1 MVFRFLLFVFCA
13 LPLLQARAQTA
24 TLADYQAHY
33 TNNLARIEA
42 AFLVPEADAVKQYLA
57 DLQELE
63 LALRTEGNLEAV
75 LVCRKEIERYRS
87 TRAVPDRPPEDVSLE
102 MRKVHYRYHRT
113 VLSAALARDQRI
125 AALLN
130 RYRQALEALQKK
142 QVQALQV
149 DAAVRT
155 RSAVGGTLSRQ
166 EEIKQRMSETRNAMF
181 SIKQEMEAA
190 LPIKPPGPGFSRTV
204 RLPPSVLRNRVVHYT
219 FDRDE
224 RTQASDTS
232 GRRHHGVVKGA
243 KWVREGKI
251 GGGMEFD
258 FHRTYVTIPTEAMGN
273 WDAVSYT
280 VWVKVREYKGSNWP
294 AFIGSS
300 TRLTGLNVSLGIAQG
315 RGTLY
320 AEVDTE
326 HANTPIHGGEIAIP
340 WDTWFHAA
348 MVYDGETLTEYLNG
362 EPGISVSAR
371 GKLNPVEQLYLG
383 RSSGDYNPRASLIG
397 RLDEAVIFDRALS
410 AKEVKAIYR
419 AQR

>member
-1 MVFRFLLFVFCA
+1 MAFRFLLFVFCT
-13 LPLLQARAQTA
+13 LPLLPARAQTG
-24 TLADYQAHY
+24 TLADYQAY
-33 TNNLARIEA
+33 FTNNLARIEA
-42 AFLVPEADAVKQYLA
+42 AFPVPEADALKQYLA

-75 LVCRKEIERYRS
+75 LVCRQEIERYKS
-87 TRAVPDRPPEDVSLE
+87 TGEVPEGAPEGVSLE
-102 MRKVHYRYHRT
+102 MRKIHYRYHRT
-113 VLSAALARDQRI
+113 VLSAALARDQRV
-125 AALLN
+125 AALLTK
-130 RYRQALEALQKK
+130 YRQVLEALQKK

-155 RSAVGGTLSRQ
+155 RSAGAAALARQ
-166 EEIKQRMSETRNAMF
+166 EEVKQRMDETRNAMF
-181 SIKQEMEAA
+181 SIQQGLEAA
-190 LPIKPPGPGFSRTV
+190 LPVKPLAPGFSRAV
-204 RLPPSVLRNRVVHYT
+204 RLPPSVLRNRVVHYA

-224 RTQASDTS
+224 QMKVSDTS
-232 GRRHHGVVKGA
+232 GRRHHGRIKGA

-258 FHRTYVTIPTEAMGN
+258 FQRTYVTIPTEAMGN
-273 WDAVSYT
+273 WDAVTYA
-280 VWVKVREYKGSNWP
+280 VWGKVGEYKGLNWP
-294 AFIGSS
+294 AFIGSA

-326 HANTPIHGGEIAIP
+326 HANAPIHGGEIAIP

-371 GKLNPVEQLYLG
+371 GKLNTVQQLYLG
-383 RSSGDYNPRASLIG
+383 RSSGDYNPKTSLIG
-397 RLDEAVIFDRALS
+397 RLDEAVIFDRALN
-410 AKEVKAIYR
+410 AREIKAIYR